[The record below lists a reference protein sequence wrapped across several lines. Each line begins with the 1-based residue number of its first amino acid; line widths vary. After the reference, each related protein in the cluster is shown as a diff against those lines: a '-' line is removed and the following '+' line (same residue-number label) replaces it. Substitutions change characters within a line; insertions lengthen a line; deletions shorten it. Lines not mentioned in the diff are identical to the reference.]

1 MSENPRS
8 PSLTLFLCGDV
19 MTGRGVDQILPHPA
33 QPRLFEPYASF
44 ATEYVELAERASGV
58 FKRPVAFAYIWGDAL
73 AEFQRA
79 RPGVRIANLETAV
92 TTSADAWPGKA
103 IHYRMNPANLP
114 CLSAAR
120 LDCCTLANNHVLD
133 WGRRGLTET
142 LQSLH
147 RAGMRTAGAGSNADE
162 AAAPAIIETANQ
174 CRVLVFAFATVSSGV
189 PGEWAATKNRSGVN
203 LLTDLGSD
211 AVGSIARQVRGKKRA
226 RDTVV
231 LSVHWGGNWGF
242 DVSREERAFAH
253 GLIDRAGVDVV
264 HGHSSHHIRGIEV
277 YREKPIIYGC
287 GDFLN
292 DYEGIGGHESYRPDL
307 SLMYFP
313 TLDGATGGLLQFV
326 LTPTQIRRFRINR
339 APAEGA
345 LWLLNTLNRE
355 GKKLGTRVEC
365 QDHNTLPL
373 RW

>member
-1 MSENPRS
+1 
-8 PSLTLFLCGDV
+8 
-19 MTGRGVDQILPHPA
+19 
-33 QPRLFEPYASF
+33 
-44 ATEYVELAERASGV
+44 
-58 FKRPVAFAYIWGDAL
+58 
-73 AEFQRA
+73 
-79 RPGVRIANLETAV
+79 
-92 TTSADAWPGKA
+92 
-103 IHYRMNPANLP
+103 MNPANLP
-114 CLSAAR
+114 CLTAAR

-142 LQSLH
+142 LESLH
-147 RAGMRTAGAGSNADE
+147 RAGVRTAGAGSNADE
-162 AAAPAIIETANQ
+162 AAAPASIEVANKA
-174 CRVLVFAFATVSSGV
+174 RALVFAFGMASSGV
-189 PGEWAATKNRSGVN
+189 PSEWAATRSRSGVN
-203 LLTDLGSD
+203 VLSNLGSD
-211 AVGSIARQVRGKKRA
+211 AVGAIACQVRGKKRTG
-226 RDTVV
+226 DIVV

-242 DVSREERAFAH
+242 DISHEERAFAH
-253 GLIDRAGVDVV
+253 DLIDRAGVDVV

-292 DYEGIGGHESYRPDL
+292 DYEGISGHESYRPDL

-313 TLDGATGGLLQFV
+313 TLDGATGRLLQFA

-355 GKKLGTRVEC
+355 GKKLGTRVEW
-365 QDHNTLPL
+365 QDNNALLL

>member
-1 MSENPRS
+1 
-8 PSLTLFLCGDV
+8 
-19 MTGRGVDQILPHPA
+19 MTGRGVDQVLPHPA
-33 QPRLFEPYASF
+33 RPHLFEPYVSS
-44 ATEYVELAERASGV
+44 ATEYVELAERVSGV

-79 RPGVRIANLETAV
+79 RPDVRIVNLETAV
-92 TTSADAWPGKA
+92 TTSEDAWPGKA

-114 CLSAAR
+114 CLNAAR

-142 LQSLH
+142 LQLLH
-147 RAGMRTAGAGSNADE
+147 RAGVRTAGAGLNADE
-162 AAAPAIIETANQ
+162 AGAPAIIETANR
-174 CRVLVFAFATVSSGV
+174 CRVLVFAFAMVSSGV

-203 LLTDLGSD
+203 LLTDLGSNV
-211 AVGSIARQVRGKKRA
+211 VGAIARQVRGRKRSG
-226 RDTVV
+226 DTVV
-231 LSVHWGGNWGF
+231 LSVHWGGNWGY
-242 DVSREERAFAH
+242 DISQEERAFAH
-253 GLIDRAGVDVV
+253 ELIDRAGVDVV
-264 HGHSSHHIRGIEV
+264 HGHSSHHVRGIEV
-277 YREKPIIYGC
+277 YRERPIIYGC

-307 SLMYFP
+307 SLMYFQ
-313 TLDGATGGLLQFV
+313 TLNGATSRLLKFV

-355 GKKLGTRVEC
+355 GKKLGTRAEC
-365 QDHNTLPL
+365 QDRNTLLL